1 MAESSSSSITEIGSL
16 EQFETTLAQ
25 NAEKLVVVNFWARWC
40 DICKHMNDLFGQLS
54 KSWTPNV
61 IFLQVEADDQET
73 ITEKFEVES
82 VPTFFFFFRGKPVEI
97 VLGAQAQILAA
108 KVETWVGKTVSIPS
122 QPQQLPQSE
131 LSDRVVKLTSCDPI
145 MAFVRGK
152 YPEYEGCEASR
163 DLIAMLR
170 TKQVPFS
177 AFDVSLDLD
186 LQEALKTYSGWPS
199 LPQLWLQGKL
209 LGGVEA
215 LRQIEAKGEWDNT
228 FTAAIQEAKAQEE
241 RQKQTLNDR
250 LSALVNKAP
259 VMLFMKGTPDAP
271 RCGFSSKIVG
281 LLQDQGIRFE
291 SFNILSDSEVREGL
305 KAFSKWPTYPQLYVE
320 GKLLGGLDIVK
331 EMIDEGELRPMV
343 PTNCLDD

>member
-1 MAESSSSSITEIGSL
+1 
-16 EQFETTLAQ
+16 
-25 NAEKLVVVNFWARWC
+25 
-40 DICKHMNDLFGQLS
+40 
-54 KSWTPNV
+54 
-61 IFLQVEADDQET
+61 
-73 ITEKFEVES
+73 
-82 VPTFFFFFRGKPVEI
+82 
-97 VLGAQAQILAA
+97 
-108 KVETWVGKTVSIPS
+108 
-122 QPQQLPQSE
+122 
-131 LSDRVVKLTSCDPI
+131 
-145 MAFVRGK
+145 
-152 YPEYEGCEASR
+152 
-163 DLIAMLR
+163 MLR